1 MQLAAKYGIG
11 IIALGGGA
19 LSSALVFLIIAS
31 ISVIRGDPSG
41 SGSGYAIVLFI
52 LIAPIVGVI
61 GAIATALAVL
71 LVIYPFA
78 SKLKV
83 DLEIP
88 LTTAQAFL
96 WIFVSIFIGTSFMAI
111 LMTLFFRVSPPG

>member
-19 LSSALVFLIIAS
+19 ISSALVFLIIAS
-31 ISVIRGDPSG
+31 IAVVRGDPSG
-41 SGSGYAIVLFI
+41 SGSGYAIAFFI

-61 GAIATALAVL
+61 GAIATTLAVL

-88 LTTAQAFL
+88 LTTVQTFL
-96 WIFVSIFIGTSFMAI
+96 WIFVSIFVGTSFMAI